1 MSNIVS
7 IEELRELATRA
18 LMKANT
24 SPENARLVAEALV
37 AADTDGL
44 SSHGVSRIPF
54 YADQALSGKVNGQ
67 ATPQLHTTGAAAIR
81 VDAKDGFA
89 YPAIRLGLER
99 ALTLVAGT
107 GIIGVAITNS
117 HHCGALGYHVEQVA
131 MNGYIALGFSNTP
144 SAMAPWGGHKGTFGT
159 NPIAFACPRRS
170 HAPLVIDLSL
180 SKVARGKIMVAQQ
193 KGEPIPVGWALDQQ
207 GKATTDANAAM
218 AGTMV
223 PLGDAKGAALA
234 LMVEILTA
242 ALTGANFAYQ
252 ASSFFTAEGPAPRIG
267 QYFILINPTAFAGEG
282 FLTRVEELLGEI
294 LGQQGT
300 RLPGDRRLAQREK
313 SRSRGVS
320 LSPALYQ
327 ELQRRAGAQPV

>member
-1 MSNIVS
+1 MSKLIS
-7 IEELRELATRA
+7 IEQLHELATRV
-18 LMKANT
+18 LIKANT
-24 SPENARLVAEALV
+24 SAENARLVAEALV
-37 AADTDGL
+37 AADADGL

-54 YADQALSGKVNGQ
+54 YADQAVSGKVNGQ
-67 ATPQLHTTGAAAIR
+67 ATPQLHVAASAAIR

-89 YPAIRLGLER
+89 FPAIKLGLER
-99 ALTLVAGT
+99 ALALIADT
-107 GIIGVAITNS
+107 GIVGVAVANS
-117 HHCGALGYHVEQVA
+117 HHCGACGYHVEQLA
-131 MNGYIALGFSNTP
+131 AHGHIALGFSNTP

-159 NPIAFACPRRS
+159 NPIAFACPRRN

-193 KGEPIPVGWALDQQ
+193 KGEPIPAGWALDAQ

-252 ASSFFTAEGPAPRIG
+252 ASSFFTAEGPPPRIG
-267 QYFILINPTAFAGEG
+267 QYFILISPTMFAGEG
-282 FLTRVEELLGEI
+282 FITRIEELLCEI
-294 LGQQGT
+294 LAQEGT

-313 SRSRGVS
+313 SRKQGIS
-320 LSPALYQ
+320 LPPTLYE
-327 ELQRRAGAQPV
+327 ELQRRAGA

>member
-1 MSNIVS
+1 MSDIIS
-7 IEELRELATRA
+7 TQELCELATRA
-18 LMKANT
+18 LIRANT

-37 AADTDGL
+37 AADADGL

-54 YADQALSGKVNGQ
+54 YADQALSGKVDGQ
-67 ATPQLHTTGAAAIR
+67 ATPKLHTTAAAAVR

-89 YPAIRLGLER
+89 FPAIKLGLEH
-99 ALTLVAGT
+99 ALTLIGET
-107 GIIGVAITNS
+107 GVVGVAIANS

-131 MNGYIALGFSNTP
+131 MHGYIALGFSNTP

-159 NPIAFACPRRS
+159 NPIAFACPRRN

-193 KGEPIPVGWALDQQ
+193 KGEPIPAGWALDAQ
-207 GKATTDANAAM
+207 GEATTDANAAM

-282 FLTRVEELLGEI
+282 FLTRIEELLGEI

-300 RLPGDRRLAQREK
+300 RLPGDRRLAQRQK
-313 SRSRGVS
+313 SRKQGVT
-320 LSPALYQ
+320 LSPTLYQ
-327 ELQRRAGAQPV
+327 ELQRRAGV

>member
-1 MSNIVS
+1 MSNIIS

-18 LMKANT
+18 LIKANT

-37 AADTDGL
+37 AADADGL

-67 ATPQLHTTGAAAIR
+67 ATPQLQVSATAAIR
-81 VDAKDGFA
+81 VNAKDGFA
-89 YPAIRLGLER
+89 FPAIKLGLER
-99 ALTLVAGT
+99 ALTMIADT
-107 GIIGVAITNS
+107 GVVGVAIANS

-131 MNGYIALGFSNTP
+131 LKGYLALGFSNTP
-144 SAMAPWGGHKGTFGT
+144 SAMAPWGGHKGTLGT
-159 NPIAFACPRRS
+159 NPIAFACPRGN

-193 KGEPIPVGWALDQQ
+193 KGEPIPAGWALDAQ
-207 GKATTDANAAM
+207 GKATTDADAAM

-252 ASSFFTAEGPAPRIG
+252 ASSFFTAKGPAPRIG
-267 QYFILINPTAFAGEG
+267 QYFILINPAAFTGDG
-282 FLTRVEELLGEI
+282 FLTRIEELFGEI

-300 RLPGDRRLAQREK
+300 RLPGDKRLAQREQ
-313 SRSRGVS
+313 SRKQGIS
-320 LSPALYQ
+320 LPPTLYQ
-327 ELQRRAGAQPV
+327 DLQRRAGV

>member
-1 MSNIVS
+1 MSDVIS
-7 IEELRELATRA
+7 IQELCELATRA
-18 LMKANT
+18 LIEANT

-37 AADTDGL
+37 AADADGL

-54 YADQALSGKVNGQ
+54 YADQALSGKVDGQ
-67 ATPQLHTTGAAAIR
+67 ATPQVRTTAAAAIR

-89 YPAIRLGLER
+89 FPAIKLGLER
-99 ALTLVAGT
+99 ALTLIAET
-107 GIIGVAITNS
+107 GVIGVGIANS
-117 HHCGALGYHVEQVA
+117 HHCGALSYHVEQVA
-131 MNGYIALGFSNTP
+131 ARGQIALGFSNTP
-144 SAMAPWGGHKGTFGT
+144 SAMAPWGGRKGTFGT
-159 NPIAFACPRRS
+159 NPIAFACPRRN

-193 KGEPIPVGWALDQQ
+193 KDEPIPAGWALDAE

-252 ASSFFTAEGPAPRIG
+252 ASSFFTAEGPPPRIG
-267 QYFILINPTAFAGEG
+267 QYFILINPAAFAGEG
-282 FLTRVEELLGEI
+282 FLTRIEELLSEI

-313 SRSRGVS
+313 SRKQGIS
-320 LSPALYQ
+320 LPPTLYQ
-327 ELQRRAGAQPV
+327 ELRRRAGV

>member
-1 MSNIVS
+1 MSDIVS
-7 IEELRELATRA
+7 IEKLRELATGA
-18 LMKANT
+18 LINANT

-37 AADTDGL
+37 TADADGL

-67 ATPQLHTTGAAAIR
+67 ATPQLHIAAAAAIR

-89 YPAIRLGLER
+89 FPAIKLGLER
-99 ALTLVAGT
+99 GLALVAET
-107 GIIGVAITNS
+107 GVVGVAIANS

-131 MNGYIALGFSNTP
+131 ARGQIALGFSNTP

-159 NPIAFACPRRS
+159 NPIAFAAPRRN

-193 KGEPIPVGWALDQQ
+193 KGEPIPAGWALDAQ

-242 ALTGANFAYQ
+242 ALTGAHFAYQ
-252 ASSFFTAEGPAPRIG
+252 ASSFFTAEGPPPRIG
-267 QYFILINPTAFAGEG
+267 QYFILINPSAFAGKG
-282 FLTRVEELLGEI
+282 FLPRIEELLGEI
-294 LGQQGT
+294 LAQEGA
-300 RLPGDRRLAQREK
+300 RLPGDRRLVQREQ
-313 SRSRGVS
+313 SRKQGIN
-320 LSPALYQ
+320 LPPALHA
-327 ELQRRAGAQPV
+327 ELRRRAGV

>member
-1 MSNIVS
+1 MSDIVS
-7 IEELRELATRA
+7 IEKLCELATGA
-18 LMKANT
+18 LINANT

-37 AADTDGL
+37 AADADGL

-67 ATPQLHTTGAAAIR
+67 ATPQLHVTAAAAIR

-89 YPAIRLGLER
+89 FPAIKLGLER
-99 ALTLVAGT
+99 GLALVAET
-107 GIIGVAITNS
+107 GVVGVAIANS

-131 MNGYIALGFSNTP
+131 ARGHIALGFSNTP

-159 NPIAFACPRRS
+159 NPIAFASPRRN

-180 SKVARGKIMVAQQ
+180 SKVARGKIMVARQ
-193 KGEPIPVGWALDQQ
+193 KGEPIPAGWALDAQ

-242 ALTGANFAYQ
+242 ALTGAHFAYQ
-252 ASSFFTAEGPAPRIG
+252 ASSFFTAEGPPPRIG
-267 QYFILINPTAFAGEG
+267 QYFILINPSAFAGEG
-282 FLTRVEELLGEI
+282 FLARLEQLLGEI
-294 LGQQGT
+294 IAQEGA
-300 RLPGDRRLAQREK
+300 RLPGDRRLAQREQ
-313 SRSRGVS
+313 SRKQGINVP
-320 LSPALYQ
+320 PALHS
-327 ELQRRAGAQPV
+327 ELQRRAGV